1 MLTYLPSR
9 EDVIACRI
17 SGRMSAE
24 EIEDISD
31 KVLEAVERNE
41 TTHVYVETE
50 GMTGFDAKAWAE
62 QIKRGWPVFSKLS
75 RFGRVA
81 VVSDQQW
88 IRWWLRIESAFLPGI
103 SYEVFDLAERERALA
118 WVEGRIADPH
128 ESSFSILPT
137 SDSRV
142 IAFEI
147 TGRASAET
155 MEAVVHEIMLRLEAV
170 EGPVRVLGRFQRFR
184 IPEPMGMFD
193 TEFLKMKLTAFRKVE
208 RYATVGLP
216 RWFRSTISLV
226 SPLLRSEIRQF
237 DEAEEAEAW
246 DWLGAEMVAGQ
257 AREVAAETA

>member
-41 TTHVYVETE
+41 TTHVYVETVS
-50 GMTGFDAKAWAE
+50 MTGFDAKAWAE
-62 QIKRGWPVFSKLS
+62 QIQRGWPVFSKLR

-81 VVSDQQW
+81 VVSDQRW
-88 IRWWLRIESAFLPGI
+88 IRWWSRIESALLPGI
-103 SYEVFDLAERERALA
+103 SYEIFDLSERERALA

-137 SDSRV
+137 SGSRV
-142 IAFEI
+142 IAFDMA
-147 TGRASAET
+147 GRASAET
-155 MEAVVHEIMLRLEAV
+155 MEAVVREMTQRLEAV
-170 EGPVRVLGRFQRFR
+170 EGPVRMLGRFQRFR
-184 IPEPMGMFD
+184 MPEAAGMFD
-193 TEFLKMKLTAFRKVE
+193 VDFFKMKLTAFRKVE

-226 SPLLRSEIRQF
+226 SPLLRSEIRHF

-246 DWLGAEMVAGQ
+246 AWVGTELAGT
-257 AREVAAETA
+257 ARAVAAETA

>member
-50 GMTGFDAKAWAE
+50 GMTGFDAKAWVE
-62 QIKRGWPVFSKLS
+62 QIQRAWPLFGKLR

-88 IRWWLRIESAFLPGI
+88 IRWWSRIESALLPGI
-103 SYEVFDLAERERALA
+103 SYEMFDLTERERALD

-142 IAFEI
+142 IAFDM

-155 MEAVVHEIMLRLEAV
+155 MEAVVREIMPRLEAV
-170 EGPVRVLGRFQRFR
+170 EGPVRVLGRFQSFR
-184 IPEPMGMFD
+184 MPEAGGMFD
-193 TEFLKMKLTAFRKVE
+193 TDFFKMKLTAFRKVE
-208 RYATVGLP
+208 RYATVGGP
-216 RWFRSTISLV
+216 RWFRSIISLV
-226 SPLLRSEIRQF
+226 SPLLRMEIRHF
-237 DEAEEAEAW
+237 DEAEEDEAW
-246 DWLGAEMVAGQ
+246 AWVGAVLAGK
-257 AREVAAETA
+257 AREVATETA